1 MIGAR
6 FSLMITMVFILS
18 GCGTMS
24 NGRGWGQNATLSPGW
39 DRVGKAAYNAAV
51 SPWTWVPAG
60 GAAIFQIDHWDRHV
74 SDWAS
79 DKTPV
84 FRSQKNA
91 ENWSNYL
98 LCTSGALYG
107 ATALLTPSGDQ
118 GGEWITNK
126 MKGFIVGGGALGLTE
141 AGIVALKEAAKR
153 ERPNGSGDDSFPSA
167 HAAGA
172 ASFATLAAKNVSAL
186 ELPWKAQAASDVG
199 LGLVALG
206 TAWAR
211 VEAKKHYPSDVLAG
225 MALGHFISSFVND
238 AFLGIRGLNPEA
250 NISRNGFYLGARWD
264 Y

>member
-1 MIGAR
+1 MNGAR
-6 FSLMITMVFILS
+6 LSLMITMLFILS

-24 NGRGWGQNATLSPGW
+24 NGRGWGQNATLFPGW
-39 DRVGKAAYNAAV
+39 DRVGKAAYDAAV

-60 GAAIFQIDHWDRHV
+60 SAALFQIDRWDKHV
-74 SDWAS
+74 SNWAS
-79 DKTPV
+79 DKTPI
-84 FRSQKNA
+84 FGSQKNA
-91 ENWSNYL
+91 ENWSDYL
-98 LCTSGALYG
+98 TCTSGALYG

-141 AGIVALKEAAKR
+141 AGVVSLKKAVKR
-153 ERPNGSGDDSFPSA
+153 ERPNGDDDASFPSE
-167 HAAGA
+167 HAAVS
-172 ASFATLAAKNVSAL
+172 ASLATLAAKNVNAL
-186 ELPWKAQAASDVG
+186 ELPWKAEAASDIG
-199 LGLVALG
+199 LGLVTLG

-225 MALGHFISSFVND
+225 MALGHFISSFMND

-250 NISRNGFYLGARWD
+250 DISRNGFYLGVSWN